1 MLPKRNK
8 FGAKRAVDRNGRMYD
23 STGERDYGEEL
34 MLLEQAGAITNL
46 EAQPRIELE
55 RGIFYKA
62 DFAWTEPS
70 GLRVWADFKGISS
83 ERFRLICKLWA
94 LHGPG
99 PLRIVQRRS
108 KREGFRVTRE
118 ILPKGEA

>member
-1 MLPKRNK
+1 MNK
-8 FGAKRAVDRNGRMYD
+8 FGAKRAVDRRGRWYD
-23 STGERDYGEEL
+23 SKLERDYAEEL
-34 MLLEQAGAITNL
+34 SLLEQAGAIVNL
-46 EAQPRIELE
+46 EAQPRVELE
-55 RGIFYKA
+55 RGIFYKP
-62 DFAWTEPS
+62 DFAWTEPN
-70 GLRVWADFKGISS
+70 GRRVFCDTKGIVT

-99 PLRIVQRRS
+99 VLQIVQRRS